1 MPAIGSLPMALS
13 EIKTEFAG
21 PNTMS
26 SYLRGGTYVPNI
38 AANNAVATSLPLIMS
53 TFVGAVN
60 RSFSLAI
67 GSIDSAASF
76 STTTSLIIYRNGQ
89 ADVTTWTTPTETTIG
104 DGYEVRVTATSEL
117 GLSGP
122 ARGSW
127 HALTSNRQWDLSNSV
142 SGTTIYTTLTVE
154 IRIAGGGAT
163 VCSDDVDMSAE
174 VY

>member
-26 SYLRGGTYVPNI
+26 SYLRGGAYVPNI
-38 AANNAVATSLPLIMS
+38 TANNAVATALPLTMS

-60 RSFSLAI
+60 RTFALAA
-67 GSIDSAASF
+67 GPIDAAGAF
-76 STTTSLIIYRNGQ
+76 STTASLVIYRNGQ

-104 DGYEVRVTATSEL
+104 DGYEVRVTASSEV

-127 HALTSNRQWDLSNSV
+127 HALTSNRQWDLTNNV
-142 SGTTIYTTLTVE
+142 TGTIYTTLTVE

-174 VY
+174 VF

>member
-1 MPAIGSLPMALS
+1 MALS

-38 AANNAVATSLPLIMS
+38 AANSAVATALPLTMS

-60 RSFSLAI
+60 RTFGLAVGPIYAGSSFSVTA
-67 GSIDSAASF
+67 
-76 STTTSLIIYRNGQ
+76 SLIIYRNGS
-89 ADVTTWTTPTETTIG
+89 ANSTTWTTPTETTIG

-127 HALTSNRQWDLSNSV
+127 HALTTNRQWDLSRS
-142 SGTTIYTTLTVE
+142 TTGVTDTALTVD

-163 VCSDDVDMSAE
+163 VCSETIDMTAE
-174 VY
+174 VF